1 MKEKVGTIMV
11 DTELQHILDGI
22 VFRVILRL
30 TNIGNTDEVWL
41 EKHPD
46 GEYFEWDFDNHDEA
60 LVFQDDLKKKWKLV

>member
-11 DTELQHILDGI
+11 DTELQQRLDGK

-60 LVFQDDLKKKWKLV
+60 LVFQDEVKKKWKLV

>member
-11 DTELQHILDGI
+11 DTELQQRLDGK

-41 EKHPD
+41 ERHPD

-60 LVFQDDLKKKWKLV
+60 LVFQDELKKKWKLV

>member
-11 DTELQHILDGI
+11 DTELQQRLDGK

-41 EKHPD
+41 ERHPD

>member
-11 DTELQHILDGI
+11 DTELQQRLDGK

-60 LVFQDDLKKKWKLV
+60 LVFQDELKKKWKLV

>member
-11 DTELQHILDGI
+11 DTELQQRLDGK